1 MARDVFYFGED
12 RMTRIGHIS
21 YRLLVLIELLVLSGC
36 AMTMPT
42 ISATT
47 TVASLSYEIPASINA
62 KTIVDILEESSTK
75 VLKKPMTFDESTSD
89 LSFANTASPVLLR
102 EKVVSLEGLGNV
114 AIPSIICPGALASMH
129 TLLPGQT
136 GLRLIAGC
144 VVGHD
149 ASTRV
154 YLAEADTGQS
164 TILRA
169 SPETRESLLL
179 SQIATA
185 LTERLPEA
193 HAIEGL
199 NIPIYRT
206 SQPSVYAKTTEA
218 IDPPLAE
225 HVTTAGH
232 SSTSALA
239 SPVVCFSPKE
249 HVTVVREHPGS
260 DMIIGTLDSDLIV
273 QEDPPGKNSFLNVT
287 TREGRIGWVKRS
299 DVRWTPCPVV

>member
-1 MARDVFYFGED
+1 MTSLLLLGQGLFFDTFSWRQWRLPTEATPRSTDKDVLWSLMARDVFYFGED
-12 RMTRIGHIS
+12 RMTRIEHIS
-21 YRLLVLIELLVLSGC
+21 YRLLMMIELLVLSGC

-42 ISATT
+42 MSATT
-47 TVASLSYEIPASINA
+47 TVASLSYEIPASVNA

-75 VLKKPMTFDESTSD
+75 VLKKPVTFDEAISD

-169 SPETRESLLL
+169 S
-179 SQIATA
+179 
-185 LTERLPEA
+185 
-193 HAIEGL
+193 
-199 NIPIYRT
+199 
-206 SQPSVYAKTTEA
+206 
-218 IDPPLAE
+218 
-225 HVTTAGH
+225 
-232 SSTSALA
+232 SSTSLGLPSRVS
-239 SPVVCFSPKE
+239 SPP
-249 HVTVVREHPGS
+249 
-260 DMIIGTLDSDLIV
+260 
-273 QEDPPGKNSFLNVT
+273 NVFT
-287 TREGRIGWVKRS
+287 CSQTILPSRLTSK
-299 DVRWTPCPVV
+299 

>member
-1 MARDVFYFGED
+1 
-12 RMTRIGHIS
+12 MTRIEHIS
-21 YRLLVLIELLVLSGC
+21 YRLLMMIELLVLSGC

-42 ISATT
+42 MSATT
-47 TVASLSYEIPASINA
+47 TVASLSYELPASVNA

-75 VLKKPMTFDESTSD
+75 VLKKPVTFDEAISD
-89 LSFANTASPVLLR
+89 LSFANTVSPVLLR
-102 EKVVSLEGLGNV
+102 EKVMLLEGLGNV

-144 VVGHD
+144 VVGND

-154 YLAEADTGQS
+154 YLTEAGTGES
-164 TILRA
+164 TFLSA
-169 SPETRESLLL
+169 SPEARESLLL
-179 SQIATA
+179 AQIGTA

-199 NIPIYRT
+199 DIPIYRT
-206 SQPSVYAKTTEA
+206 SQPSVYDDARKA

-225 HVTTAGH
+225 HVIMAGH

-239 SPVVCFSPKE
+239 FPVECFSPKE
-249 HVTVVREHPGS
+249 HMTVVREHPGS
-260 DMIIGTLDSDLIV
+260 NMIIGTLGSDLIV
-273 QEDPPGKNSFLNVT
+273 QEDLPGKNSFLHVT